1 MLSHARQLQKGRDS
15 SMSALIDARGI
26 EKSFMYGKGK
36 KLRKNRVLN
45 GIDFSVNVGEFVSIV
60 GPSGSGKTT
69 LLNCLSGL
77 EEIDSGSIAL
87 DGNLISSMNT
97 IERDEVRRRLV
108 SFVFQNLNLIPSLN
122 AVDNVWIPAR
132 LSGKKATKKDALALL
147 SGLGIAD
154 KAKDYPDSLSGG
166 ERQRIAIARS
176 MATDSPIVFA
186 DEPTG
191 SLDVDNTRAVMDI
204 MRRESKQGNRAVV
217 MVTHDLTAAS
227 YSDRV
232 VILKDGMVAAELNH
246 PAPH

>member
-97 IERDEVRRRLV
+97 VERDEVRRRLV

-166 ERQRIAIARS
+166 ERQRLGIAR
-176 MATDSPIVFA
+176 AFLHDADILFL
-186 DEPTG
+186 DEPTSNID
-191 SLDVDNTRAVMDI
+191 SLNEGMILRSLKEECADKTILMVSHRKSTMGIADDVLEM
-204 MRRESKQGNRAVV
+204 
-217 MVTHDLTAAS
+217 
-227 YSDRV
+227 
-232 VILKDGMVAAELNH
+232 
-246 PAPH
+246 

>member
-1 MLSHARQLQKGRDS
+1 MGLTFRLTWVSSFLLSAQVGR
-15 SMSALIDARGI
+15 
-26 EKSFMYGKGK
+26 EK
-36 KLRKNRVLN
+36 R
-45 GIDFSVNVGEFVSIV
+45 
-60 GPSGSGKTT
+60 P
-69 LLNCLSGL
+69 LNCLSGL

-176 MATDSPIVFA
+176 MATV
-186 DEPTG
+186 
-191 SLDVDNTRAVMDI
+191 L
-204 MRRESKQGNRAVV
+204 Q
-217 MVTHDLTAAS
+217 
-227 YSDRV
+227 
-232 VILKDGMVAAELNH
+232 
-246 PAPH
+246 

>member
-1 MLSHARQLQKGRDS
+1 M
-15 SMSALIDARGI
+15 
-26 EKSFMYGKGK
+26 
-36 KLRKNRVLN
+36 
-45 GIDFSVNVGEFVSIV
+45 
-60 GPSGSGKTT
+60 
-69 LLNCLSGL
+69 
-77 EEIDSGSIAL
+77 
-87 DGNLISSMNT
+87 
-97 IERDEVRRRLV
+97 
-108 SFVFQNLNLIPSLN
+108 
-122 AVDNVWIPAR
+122 
-132 LSGKKATKKDALALL
+132 L

-246 PAPH
+246 PAPA